1 METYFQKKS
10 SKKCV
15 LITFQNKSFA
25 FVCELTLAYYHALG
39 ANINEIE
46 KWYICIPYYVK
57 TIKPVMII
65 YGTTVSI
72 QDKWMIRSHFAH
84 AIFLVDFRNSLQEN
98 RCRNSV
104 QIAYCNLMNGALTL
118 GMILYTL

>member
-1 METYFQKKS
+1 
-10 SKKCV
+10 V

-57 TIKPVMII
+57 TIKPVMIK

-72 QDKWMIRSHFAH
+72 QDKWIIRSSFCTC
-84 AIFLVDFRNSLQEN
+84 DFFGGFSQFSPGKPL
-98 RCRNSV
+98 
-104 QIAYCNLMNGALTL
+104 
-118 GMILYTL
+118 